1 MQPSKDTLAFS
12 LFILKEAREQ
22 LAQDFIE
29 EEPEIYRPMF
39 QYEKS
44 KEQMVLAKEKYM
56 VSWLDSHWELI
67 ENFLQN
73 QELENTI
80 QDGFRSGFAVVLLR
94 LLEKFNKDGVS
105 PVSVSL
111 LKEKVRNLEELLNLG
126 DKHEDRFNKLRYDI
140 ERHKRIFARK
150 IDELRRKTK

>member
-44 KEQMVLAKEKYM
+44 KEQMVLAKEK
-56 VSWLDSHWELI
+56 
-67 ENFLQN
+67 
-73 QELENTI
+73 
-80 QDGFRSGFAVVLLR
+80 
-94 LLEKFNKDGVS
+94 
-105 PVSVSL
+105 
-111 LKEKVRNLEELLNLG
+111 
-126 DKHEDRFNKLRYDI
+126 
-140 ERHKRIFARK
+140 
-150 IDELRRKTK
+150 